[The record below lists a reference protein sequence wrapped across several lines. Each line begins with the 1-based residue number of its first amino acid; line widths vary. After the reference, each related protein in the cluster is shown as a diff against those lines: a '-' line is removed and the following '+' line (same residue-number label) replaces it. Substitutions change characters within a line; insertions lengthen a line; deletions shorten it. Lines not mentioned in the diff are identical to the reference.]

1 MLNKVILIGRTTKD
15 VDLRKTS
22 SGTAVATFTLAVD
35 NRFVQKDGQN
45 TADFISC
52 VAWNSTAEF
61 MNNYVKKGS
70 LVAVEGRIQ
79 TRNYEGQDGKRVY
92 VTEVVADSVQFLES
106 KSQSQNRGASFGMED
121 PSMPSIE
128 DMPQPT
134 NIEEEDPFAN
144 FGSDIEI
151 SDDDLPF

>member
-79 TRNYEGQDGKRVY
+79 TRNYDNKDGNRVY
-92 VTEVVADSVQFLES
+92 VTEVVVETLKSLGSGSRNTERTGSNYDGYEPTVSTSTDYDTSVDVS
-106 KSQSQNRGASFGMED
+106 YD
-121 PSMPSIE
+121 
-128 DMPQPT
+128 
-134 NIEEEDPFAN
+134 
-144 FGSDIEI
+144 I

>member
-52 VAWNSTAEF
+52 VAWNNTAEF

-79 TRNYEGQDGKRVY
+79 TRNYDNKDGNRVY
-92 VTEVVADSVQFLES
+92 VTEVVVETLKSLGSGSRNTERPGSNYDGYEPTVSTSTDYDTSVDVS
-106 KSQSQNRGASFGMED
+106 YD
-121 PSMPSIE
+121 
-128 DMPQPT
+128 
-134 NIEEEDPFAN
+134 
-144 FGSDIEI
+144 I

>member
-15 VDLRKTS
+15 VDLRKTT

-79 TRNYEGQDGKRVY
+79 TRNYDNKDGNKVY
-92 VTEVVADSVQFLES
+92 VTEVVVENLRSLGGKNNDRSSGSNFDDYEPVNMRTNNDYES
-106 KSQSQNRGASFGMED
+106 
-121 PSMPSIE
+121 SM
-128 DMPQPT
+128 DVCYY
-134 NIEEEDPFAN
+134 
-144 FGSDIEI
+144 I

>member
-79 TRNYEGQDGKRVY
+79 TRNYDNKDGNRVY
-92 VTEVVADSVQFLES
+92 VTEVVVETLKSLGSGSRNTERTGNNFDGYEPSTSGMDYDTSVDVS
-106 KSQSQNRGASFGMED
+106 YD
-121 PSMPSIE
+121 
-128 DMPQPT
+128 
-134 NIEEEDPFAN
+134 
-144 FGSDIEI
+144 I

>member
-52 VAWNSTAEF
+52 VAWNNTAEF

-79 TRNYEGQDGKRVY
+79 TRNYDNKDGNRVY
-92 VTEVVADSVQFLES
+92 VTEVVVETLKSLGSGSRTGERSGNNFDGYEPSNSSDMDYDTSVDVS
-106 KSQSQNRGASFGMED
+106 YD
-121 PSMPSIE
+121 
-128 DMPQPT
+128 
-134 NIEEEDPFAN
+134 
-144 FGSDIEI
+144 I

>member
-52 VAWNSTAEF
+52 VAWNNTAEF

-79 TRNYEGQDGKRVY
+79 TRNYDNKDGNRVY
-92 VTEVVADSVQFLES
+92 VTEVVVETLKSLGSGSRNTERTGSNYDGYEPSTSGMDYDTSVDVS
-106 KSQSQNRGASFGMED
+106 YD
-121 PSMPSIE
+121 
-128 DMPQPT
+128 
-134 NIEEEDPFAN
+134 
-144 FGSDIEI
+144 I

>member
-35 NRFVQKDGQN
+35 NRFVQKEGQN

-79 TRNYEGQDGKRVY
+79 TRNYDNKDGNRVY
-92 VTEVVADSVQFLES
+92 VTEVVVETLKSLGSGSRNTERTGNNFDGYEPSTSGMDYDTSVDVS
-106 KSQSQNRGASFGMED
+106 YD
-121 PSMPSIE
+121 
-128 DMPQPT
+128 
-134 NIEEEDPFAN
+134 
-144 FGSDIEI
+144 I

>member
-79 TRNYEGQDGKRVY
+79 TRNYDNKDGNRVY
-92 VTEVVADSVQFLES
+92 VTEVVVETL
-106 KSQSQNRGASFGMED
+106 KSLGSGSRNTERTGNNFDGYE
-121 PSMPSIE
+121 
-128 DMPQPT
+128 PT
-134 NIEEEDPFAN
+134 NSGNMDYDT
-144 FGSDIEI
+144 SVDVSYDI

>member
-52 VAWNSTAEF
+52 VAWNNTAEF

-79 TRNYEGQDGKRVY
+79 TRTYDNKDGNRVY
-92 VTEVVADSVQFLES
+92 VTEVVVETLKSLGSGSRNTERTGNNFDGYEPSTSGMDYDTSVDVS
-106 KSQSQNRGASFGMED
+106 YD
-121 PSMPSIE
+121 
-128 DMPQPT
+128 
-134 NIEEEDPFAN
+134 
-144 FGSDIEI
+144 I

>member
-52 VAWNSTAEF
+52 VAWNNTAEF

-79 TRNYEGQDGKRVY
+79 TRNYDNKDGNKVY
-92 VTEVVADSVQFLES
+92 VTEVVVETLKSLGSGSRNTERTGSNYDGYEPTVSTSTDYDTSVDVS
-106 KSQSQNRGASFGMED
+106 YD
-121 PSMPSIE
+121 
-128 DMPQPT
+128 
-134 NIEEEDPFAN
+134 
-144 FGSDIEI
+144 I